1 MPVFFFFFL
10 SSFFL
15 SPSTLKM
22 GISTSKICVCFVPSW
37 NNKLK
42 QKSEK
47 ISIGIKDQHPPAEM
61 ISRKLHY
68 GQVFLSIS
76 TYNF

>member
-1 MPVFFFFFL
+1 
-10 SSFFL
+10 
-15 SPSTLKM
+15 M
-22 GISTSKICVCFVPSW
+22 GISTSKIWVCFVLSL

-42 QKSEK
+42 QESEK
-47 ISIGIKDQHPPAEM
+47 ISIGIKDQYPPAEM
-61 ISRKLHY
+61 ISRKLLY